1 MEAVQIAGKN
11 FELAKLWKRFA
22 ALAIDV
28 VFLLFIS
35 FCGLAALRSFLPA
48 VIDAIVPSELTY
60 VDMYPL
66 TTTLMVGTV
75 DLNPYPYVIA
85 YSGLTPPFLFGVLG
99 LSIFGLL
106 FIDGYKNGQS
116 PGKNALN
123 IQVRSLKDG
132 QPCGFKDAFMR
143 RSIGIFQPLD
153 FLHIFGG
160 KQQRLGDKIA
170 KTVVVEEVW
179 VELEPAPE
187 KSIQIAGRTFELA
200 DRLTRV
206 FALALDVL
214 VLAIATLGLVYL
226 FIATAPGW
234 QYATYGEEPNF
245 YFLAFTSYG
254 TVPPHW
260 KGLDFLTICLWI
272 FGLFFMDGFNGQG
285 IGKRVTG
292 IQARRLKDGKTC
304 KFKDA
309 FIRRFTSLFQPLD
322 FFYIFGKKRRRLGD
336 KFAGTVVVKQVAEEL
351 VQIVPENRVPQP
363 EHVETELKAVLH
375 KMENEISTAKEK
387 VEAAINAEKQF
398 QNEHDKNVARAAE
411 YYQDAATALKRGNE
425 DLARE
430 ALKRRDEYLRLAAQ
444 QKKQWEEQKQSV
456 EDFNDALVSLQYE
469 MLAAEMRGTVVLA
482 QHKNVDAE
490 THLREALK
498 EMQSSQALE
507 KIVDL
512 EQEVVEDVILAKAMT
527 EADKITDQDTELER
541 EFLDYAEER
550 SIDEELAVLQAT
562 IDKQK

>member
-11 FELAKLWKRFA
+11 FELAKVWKRFA
-22 ALAIDV
+22 ALALDV
-28 VFLLFIS
+28 AFLLLIS
-35 FCGLAALRSFLPA
+35 YCGLAALCFLLPA
-48 VIDAIVPSELTY
+48 VINAIVPSELTY
-60 VDMYPL
+60 IEMHRL
-66 TTTLMVGTV
+66 TTTVIIGTV

-85 YSGLTPPFLFGVLG
+85 YWSWAPPFLFGMLG
-99 LSIFGLL
+99 LSILGLL

-123 IQVRSLKDG
+123 IQVRRLRDG
-132 QPCGFKDAFMR
+132 QPCGFKDAFIR
-143 RSIGIFQPLD
+143 RSIGIFQPFD

-160 KQQRLGDKIA
+160 KGQRLGDKVA

-187 KSIQIAGRTFELA
+187 RSIQIAGQTFELA

-214 VLAIATLGLVYL
+214 VLAIATLGLVYV

-234 QYATYGEEPNF
+234 QYATYGEEPDF

-254 TVPPHW
+254 TVPQHW
-260 KGLDFLTICLWI
+260 KTLDFLTICLWI
-272 FGLFFMDGFNGQG
+272 FGLFLMDGFNGQG
-285 IGKRVTG
+285 IGKRVAG
-292 IQARRLKDGKTC
+292 IQARRLKDGRPC
-304 KFKDA
+304 GFKDA
-309 FIRRFTSLFQPLD
+309 FIRGFTSLFQPLD

-336 KFAGTVVVKQVAEEL
+336 KFAGTVVVKEVGAEL
-351 VQIVPENRVPQP
+351 VQIVPENRVPHP
-363 EHVETELKAVLH
+363 EQVEVELKAVLH
-375 KMENEISTAKEK
+375 KMENEMSRAKKK
-387 VEAAINAEKQF
+387 VAAAINAEKQF
-398 QNEHDKNVARAAE
+398 QNEHNKNVAQAAQ
-411 YYQDAATALKRGNE
+411 YYRNAADALKTGNE
-425 DLARE
+425 GLARE
-430 ALKRRDEYLRLAAQ
+430 ALKRRDECLRLAAQ

-456 EDFNDALVSLQYE
+456 DDFNDALVSLQHE
-469 MLAAEMRGTVVLA
+469 ILAAEMRGAVVLA

-498 EMQSSQALE
+498 EMQNSKALE

-512 EQEVVEDVILAKAMT
+512 EQAVIEDVILAKAMT
-527 EADKITDQDTELER
+527 EADKITDQGTELER

-550 SIDEELAVLQAT
+550 SIDEELAVLQAA
-562 IDKQK
+562 IDRQK